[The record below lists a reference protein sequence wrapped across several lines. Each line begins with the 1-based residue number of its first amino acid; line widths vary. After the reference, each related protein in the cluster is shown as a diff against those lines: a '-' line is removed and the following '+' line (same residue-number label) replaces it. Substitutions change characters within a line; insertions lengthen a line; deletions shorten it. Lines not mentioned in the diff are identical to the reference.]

1 MAHLQHFGW
10 FFGRGFGPQGWG
22 RPDYRWNYEWQKP
35 AIYQQSVREL
45 EQAGFDLLIIEDALS
60 LGSPET
66 LNLRVNSAYGG
77 PKHDPLM
84 LAPYLFDVTSHLGV
98 APTVNAG
105 AYPPYLAARQFATLQ
120 HLSSN
125 RFGVNVV
132 TDVKSARHFG
142 LAELGHDAA
151 YDRAEEWLGGI
162 RRLWHSWGEGA
173 HVNDAA
179 TGAFADASKLDAFHH
194 EGEYFRFD
202 GPLNALPFER
212 HDGDPTIVSPGGS
225 GRGLG
230 FAGGNSDVQLALA
243 PLSVAAVT
251 AYRAKI
257 HAAAVAHGRTPA
269 DINILFVIKP
279 EIVASE
285 EEVERIVAATRHP
298 GDDVLREILAAQSSD
313 LETDLTVLDL
323 DRPIGPGVFGQH
335 VSQGTINNLVG
346 ADGDIQTDTLRQ
358 IATRKACKGRI
369 SDKTGFVG
377 TAKQFADFFEE
388 LGDSADNDGFIINGD
403 LHPVTVHR
411 MLDELVPVLRQRGIL
426 RDSFGGGGLRANLTD
441 F

>member
-35 AIYQQSVREL
+35 DIYQQSVRAL

-77 PKHDPLM
+77 PKHDPLL

-142 LAELGHDAA
+142 LPELGHDAA

-162 RRLWHSWGEGA
+162 RRLWHSWGDGA
-173 HVNDAA
+173 HVHNTA
-179 TGAFADASKLDAFHH
+179 TGQFADAARLDAFSHS
-194 EGEYFRFD
+194 GEYFRFD
-202 GPLNALPFER
+202 GPLNALPFE
-212 HDGDPTIVSPGGS
+212 DGDPIVVSPGGS

-230 FAGGNSDVQLALA
+230 FAGANSDVQLALA
-243 PLSVAAVT
+243 PLTVASVT

-257 HAAAVAHGRTPA
+257 HAAARTHGRTAA
-269 DINILFVIKP
+269 DINVLFVLTP
-279 EIVASE
+279 EIVASQ
-285 EEVERIVAATRHP
+285 EEVDRVVEAGRHP
-298 GDDVLREILAAQSSD
+298 TDEVLRQVLAAQSSD
-313 LETDLTVLDL
+313 LETDLTVLEL
-323 DRPIGPGVFGQH
+323 DQPIGPGVFGQH
-335 VSQGTINNLVG
+335 VSQGTIDNLVG
-346 ADGDIQTDTLRQ
+346 AEGDIETDTLRQ
-358 IATRKACKGRI
+358 IASRKARKGRI
-369 SDKTGFVG
+369 ADKTGFVG
-377 TAKQFADFFEE
+377 TAAQFADFIEE
-388 LGDSADNDGFIINGD
+388 LGESADNDGFIINGD

-411 MLDELVPVLRQRGIL
+411 MLDQLVPELRHRGVL

>member
-35 AIYQQSVREL
+35 AIYQQSVRQL

-60 LGSPET
+60 LGSPDT

-77 PKHDPLM
+77 PKHDPLL
-84 LAPYLFDVTSHLGV
+84 LAPYLFDATTHLGV

-125 RFGVNVV
+125 RFGLNVV

-142 LAELGHDAA
+142 LPELGHDAA
-151 YDRAEEWLGGI
+151 YDRAEEWLTGI
-162 RRLWHSWGEGA
+162 RRLWHSWGDGA
-173 HVNDAA
+173 HVNNAA
-179 TGAFADASKLDAFHH
+179 TGQFADASKLDAFSHA
-194 EGEYFRFD
+194 GEYFRFD
-202 GPLNALPFER
+202 GPLNALPFD
-212 HDGDPTIVSPGGS
+212 DGDPVVVSPGGS

-230 FAGGNSDVQLALA
+230 FAGAHSDVQLALA
-243 PLSVAAVT
+243 PLTAESIT

-257 HAAAVAHGRTPA
+257 HAAAVERRRRPA
-269 DINILFVIKP
+269 DINILFVLTP

-285 EEVERIVAATRHP
+285 EEADRIVAATRHP
-298 GDDVLREILAAQSSD
+298 SDDVLRQVLAAQSSD

-346 ADGDIQTDTLRQ
+346 AGGDLETDTLRQ
-358 IATRKACKGRI
+358 IAARKARKGRI
-369 SDKTGFVG
+369 RDGTGFVG
-377 TAKQFADFFEE
+377 TAAQFADFIEE
-388 LGDSADNDGFIINGD
+388 LGETADNDGFILNGD

-411 MLDELVPVLRQRGIL
+411 MLDQLVPELRQRGVL
-426 RDSFGGGGLRANLTD
+426 RDSFGGGGLRANLAD